1 MYKILVVDDEDEIR
15 NGMLNYFPWGDVGFD
30 TVIGAKDGKEALNLL
45 QEYKIDVILT
55 DIKMPILDGIDLA
68 RELYEQKSKIKVIF
82 LTGYRD
88 FEFAQRAIE
97 YGVKNYIVKPTK
109 YNELIEIFTRV
120 KEEMDS
126 ENCAKVKS
134 IDYPT
139 LVNTKNTGNFNS
151 KIIDTIKEYTENHY
165 SSVTLEDISKV
176 VHMNF
181 QYVSKYFKQK
191 TGQNFSNYV
200 IEVKMRKAAELISNF
215 NYKTYE
221 VSELMGY
228 TNPKNFT
235 RTFKSFYG
243 KGPREYKNS
252 QNLI

>member
-1 MYKILVVDDEDEIR
+1 M
-15 NGMLNYFPWGDVGFD
+15 
-30 TVIGAKDGKEALNLL
+30 
-45 QEYKIDVILT
+45 
-55 DIKMPILDGIDLA
+55 
-68 RELYEQKSKIKVIF
+68 
-82 LTGYRD
+82 
-88 FEFAQRAIE
+88 
-97 YGVKNYIVKPTK
+97 
-109 YNELIEIFTRV
+109 
-120 KEEMDS
+120 
-126 ENCAKVKS
+126 
-134 IDYPT
+134 
-139 LVNTKNTGNFNS
+139 
-151 KIIDTIKEYTENHY
+151 
-165 SSVTLEDISKV
+165 
-176 VHMNF
+176 
-181 QYVSKYFKQK
+181 YVSKYFKQK